1 MATAKT
7 KSVWFCKECGNE
19 SPKWMGRCPACGEWN
34 TMVEETVATGKKM
47 TAVTVPGASHKPL
60 KLSEIDSAREQR
72 ISLNN
77 AEVDRILG
85 GGLVE
90 GSLVL
95 IGGEPGIGKSTL
107 SLQIPLNCPALKT
120 LYVTG
125 EESARQVKLRAS
137 RIGGDDSGCM
147 IYSETLMENI
157 LEQARAMMPDLMV
170 VDSVQTMFSQNV
182 ESSPGSV
189 TQIKETASMLLRFA
203 KETGVPVILIG
214 HITKEGSIAGPKILE
229 HIVDVVLQFEGDNRG
244 TYRLLRSIKNRFGST
259 SELAVFE
266 MTGKGLREVS
276 NPSEMLIPMHE
287 EGLSG
292 VAVSAMLDGTRP
304 FLIEVQSLVSSAA
317 YGTPQRSATG
327 FDVRRL
333 NMLLAVLEK
342 RAGFKLGVKDVFLNM
357 AGGLKVSDPA
367 CDLAVISAVLSSNF
381 DFAIPSDICFAGE
394 IGLSGEVR
402 PVAQTDRR
410 IIEAARLGFKK
421 IYVSSYSS
429 LEGVGNAAIEVVKVL
444 FFLFFAFCEY
454 GGATSTPLDTS
465 LLFLFAFSCLSCHSR
480 TSHDVT
486 HKHLS
491 DCYHLA
497 FCRSF
502 LVLEQCD
509 VLVYLLCSTCLVS
522 LPFLLRSMRRYNSV
536 FVALAFF
543 YFSTARCF

>member
-1 MATAKT
+1 MASQKVKT
-7 KSVWFCKECGNE
+7 VWFCRSCGNE
-19 SPKWMGRCPACGEWN
+19 SPKWMGKCPACGEWN
-34 TMVEETVATGKKM
+34 TMVEETVATGRKNSSVSM
-47 TAVTVPGASHKPL
+47 SVPGSGRKPMPL
-60 KLSEIDSAREQR
+60 REIDSSVESR

-77 AEVDRILG
+77 DELDRILG

-107 SLQIPLNCPALKT
+107 SLQIPLNCPQLKT

-125 EESARQVKLRAS
+125 EESAKQVKLRAA

-157 LEQARAMMPDLMV
+157 VEQARAMMPDLVV

-266 MTGKGLREVS
+266 MTGKGLRQVS

-304 FLIEVQSLVSSAA
+304 FLIEVQALVSSAA

-327 FDVRRL
+327 FDARRL

-342 RAGFKLGVKDVFLNM
+342 RAGFKLSIKDVFLNM

-367 CDLAVISAVLSSNF
+367 CDLAVVAAVLSSNF

-394 IGLSGEVR
+394 VGLSGEVR

-410 IIEAARLGFKK
+410 IIEASRLGFKK
-421 IYVSSYSS
+421 IFVSSFSS
-429 LEGVGNAAIEVVKVL
+429 LEGLDGELSKLSAQKGVDIQVVKVADVPALCRTL
-444 FFLFFAFCEY
+444 FK
-454 GGATSTPLDTS
+454 G
-465 LLFLFAFSCLSCHSR
+465 
-480 TSHDVT
+480 
-486 HKHLS
+486 
-491 DCYHLA
+491 
-497 FCRSF
+497 
-502 LVLEQCD
+502 
-509 VLVYLLCSTCLVS
+509 
-522 LPFLLRSMRRYNSV
+522 
-536 FVALAFF
+536 
-543 YFSTARCF
+543 

>member
-1 MATAKT
+1 MAVQKT
-7 KSVWFCKECGNE
+7 KTVWFCTSCGNE

-34 TMVEETVATGKKM
+34 TMVEETVATGKERR
-47 TAVTVPGASHKPL
+47 VSSNVPGKGRRPTP
-60 KLSEIDSAREQR
+60 LSEIDSTSENR
-72 ISLNN
+72 ISLNSG
-77 AEVDRILG
+77 EMDRILG

-107 SLQIPLNCPALKT
+107 SLQLPLMCPSMKT

-125 EESARQVKLRAS
+125 EESEKQVKLRAA
-137 RIGGDDSGCM
+137 RIGGDGSNCL

-157 LEQARAMMPDLMV
+157 LEEARRIMPDLMI

-189 TQIKETASMLLRFA
+189 SQIKETAALLLRLA
-203 KETGVPVILIG
+203 KETGIPVILIG

-304 FLIEVQSLVSSAA
+304 FLIEVQALVSSAA

-327 FDVRRL
+327 FDARRL

-342 RAGFKLGVKDVFLNM
+342 RAGFKLSIKDVFLNM

-381 DFAIPSDICFAGE
+381 DFAVPSDTCFAGE
-394 IGLSGEVR
+394 VGLSGEIR
-402 PVAQTDRR
+402 PVSQTDRR
-410 IIEAARLGFKK
+410 VIEAQRLGFRR
-421 IYVSSYSS
+421 IFVSSF
-429 LEGVGNAAIEVVKVL
+429 GNTENMPDGIEVVRVPDVPSLCRIL
-444 FFLFFAFCEY
+444 FKGE
-454 GGATSTPLDTS
+454 
-465 LLFLFAFSCLSCHSR
+465 
-480 TSHDVT
+480 
-486 HKHLS
+486 
-491 DCYHLA
+491 
-497 FCRSF
+497 
-502 LVLEQCD
+502 
-509 VLVYLLCSTCLVS
+509 
-522 LPFLLRSMRRYNSV
+522 
-536 FVALAFF
+536 
-543 YFSTARCF
+543 

>member
-1 MATAKT
+1 MPAVKT
-7 KSVWFCKECGNE
+7 KTVWFCKSCGNE

-34 TMVEETVATGKKM
+34 TMVEETVATGKK
-47 TAVTVPGASHKPL
+47 ASVADRVPGAGQKPL
-60 KLSEIDSAREQR
+60 PLSEIDSSVENR

-77 AEVDRILG
+77 DEVDRILG

-107 SLQIPLNCPALKT
+107 SLQIPLNCPNLKT

-137 RIGGDDSGCM
+137 RIGGDDANCL

-157 LEQARAMMPDLMV
+157 IAEAKAIMPDLMV

-189 TQIKETASMLLRFA
+189 TQIKETAAMLLRFA

-244 TYRLLRSIKNRFGST
+244 AYRLLRSIKNRFGST

-304 FLIEVQSLVSSAA
+304 FLIEVQSLVSTAA

-342 RAGFKLGVKDVFLNM
+342 RAGFKLSIKDVFLNM

-367 CDLAVISAVLSSNF
+367 CDLAVIAAVLSSNF
-381 DFAIPSDICFAGE
+381 DFAVPSDVCFAGE
-394 IGLSGEVR
+394 IGLSGEIR

-410 IIEAARLGFKK
+410 IIEAARLGFKR
-421 IYVSSYSS
+421 IFVSSFTALDG
-429 LEGVGNAAIEVVKVL
+429 LEEQGVKGIEVVKVADVPALCRAL
-444 FFLFFAFCEY
+444 FKA
-454 GGATSTPLDTS
+454 D
-465 LLFLFAFSCLSCHSR
+465 
-480 TSHDVT
+480 
-486 HKHLS
+486 
-491 DCYHLA
+491 
-497 FCRSF
+497 
-502 LVLEQCD
+502 
-509 VLVYLLCSTCLVS
+509 
-522 LPFLLRSMRRYNSV
+522 
-536 FVALAFF
+536 
-543 YFSTARCF
+543 

>member
-1 MATAKT
+1 
-7 KSVWFCKECGNE
+7 
-19 SPKWMGRCPACGEWN
+19 MGRCPACGEWN
-34 TMVEETVATGKKM
+34 TMVEETVATGKK
-47 TAVTVPGASHKPL
+47 ASVADRVPGAGQKPL
-60 KLSEIDSAREQR
+60 PLSEIDSSVENR

-77 AEVDRILG
+77 DEVDRILG

-107 SLQIPLNCPALKT
+107 SLQIPLNCPNLKT

-137 RIGGDDSGCM
+137 RIGGDDANCL

-157 LEQARAMMPDLMV
+157 IAEAKAIMPDLMV

-189 TQIKETASMLLRFA
+189 TQIKETAAMLLRFA
-203 KETGVPVILIG
+203 KETGVPIILIG

-244 TYRLLRSIKNRFGST
+244 AYRLLRSIKNRFGST

-304 FLIEVQSLVSSAA
+304 FLIEVQSLVSTAA

-342 RAGFKLGVKDVFLNM
+342 RAGFKLSIKDVFLNM

-367 CDLAVISAVLSSNF
+367 CDLAVIAAVLSSNF
-381 DFAIPSDICFAGE
+381 DLAIPSDVCFAGE
-394 IGLSGEVR
+394 VGLSGEIR

-410 IIEAARLGFKK
+410 VIEAARLGFKT
-421 IYVSSYSS
+421 IYVSGFSS
-429 LEGVGNAAIEVVKVL
+429 LEGLEGQEVKGIKVIKVSDVPSLCRAL
-444 FFLFFAFCEY
+444 F
-454 GGATSTPLDTS
+454 
-465 LLFLFAFSCLSCHSR
+465 
-480 TSHDVT
+480 
-486 HKHLS
+486 
-491 DCYHLA
+491 
-497 FCRSF
+497 RS
-502 LVLEQCD
+502 
-509 VLVYLLCSTCLVS
+509 
-522 LPFLLRSMRRYNSV
+522 
-536 FVALAFF
+536 
-543 YFSTARCF
+543 

>member
-1 MATAKT
+1 MAVKT
-7 KSVWFCKECGNE
+7 KTVWFCRECGNE

-34 TMVEETVATGKKM
+34 TMVEETVATGKKAGAA
-47 TAVTVPGASHKPL
+47 AVNVPGAGQKPVPL
-60 KLSEIDSAREQR
+60 AQIDSSVENR

-107 SLQIPLNCPALKT
+107 SLQIPLNCPSLKT

-125 EESARQVKLRAS
+125 EESSRQVKLRAA
-137 RIGGDDSGCM
+137 RIGGDDSNCM

-157 LEQARAMMPDLMV
+157 IAEARVMMPDLMV
-170 VDSVQTMFSQNV
+170 VDSVQTMYSQNV

-214 HITKEGSIAGPKILE
+214 HITKEGSIAGPKVLE
-229 HIVDVVLQFEGDNRG
+229 HIVDVVLQFEGENRG

-304 FLIEVQSLVSSAA
+304 FLIEVQALVSSAA

-342 RAGFKLGVKDVFLNM
+342 RAGFRLSVKDVFLNM
-357 AGGLKVSDPA
+357 AGGLKVNDPA
-367 CDLAVISAVLSSNF
+367 CDLAVICAVLSSNF
-381 DFAIPSDICFAGE
+381 DIPIPSDTCFAGE
-394 IGLSGEVR
+394 IGLSGEIR

-410 IIEAARLGFKK
+410 VIEAARLGFRR
-421 IYVSSYSS
+421 IYVSSFSS
-429 LEGVGNAAIEVVKVL
+429 LEGIETDAGPRIEVIKV
-444 FFLFFAFCEY
+444 A
-454 GGATSTPLDTS
+454 
-465 LLFLFAFSCLSCHSR
+465 
-480 TSHDVT
+480 DVPA
-486 HKHLS
+486 L
-491 DCYHLA
+491 
-497 FCRSF
+497 CRSLF
-502 LVLEQCD
+502 
-509 VLVYLLCSTCLVS
+509 
-522 LPFLLRSMRRYNSV
+522 RG
-536 FVALAFF
+536 
-543 YFSTARCF
+543 